1 MRILILTKNILYIIK
16 SQIAEEASGKTWDT
30 TSDGVMRHIALN
42 IRMDLLDRIHRPI
55 LDNIFIQVDED
66 LLNLRLVYQ

>member
-1 MRILILTKNILYIIK
+1 MSKENIRYIIK

-30 TSDGVMRHIALN
+30 TDNCVMRHIALN
-42 IRMDLLDRIHRPI
+42 IRMDLLGRIHRPI

-66 LLNLRLVYQ
+66 LKNA